1 MMAAMSWQSRRPL
14 NLVLVAELRGPSMF
28 GLSPR
33 NNCGKVKYAYIYI
46 YISDTYS
53 PTGKKSLP
61 KDREELEKF
70 RGLHTGDFF
79 GQGNSL

>member
-1 MMAAMSWQSRRPL
+1 MMAAMSWQSRRTL

-33 NNCGKVKYAYIYI
+33 NNCGKVIYAYI

-61 KDREELEKF
+61 KDREEVEKF
-70 RGLHTGDFF
+70 RGLHTGDFL
-79 GQGNSL
+79 GQGHSL